1 MKPQK
6 KLQDQK
12 FHFVGVGGIGMCGL
26 AELLHNM
33 GAQVTGSDLSENA
46 NTEHLK
52 KLGVKVFKGHQGAS
66 VGDADVVVYSSAVS
80 ESNPEIQAARAQQI
94 PLIPRAE
101 ALSEIMRLKRGVA
114 VAGTHGK
121 TTTTSL
127 AASIFLEAKNEPTIV
142 IGGRLD
148 LIQSTARLG
157 TGEWMIAE
165 ADESDGSFSKLSP
178 EIAIITNIDSD
189 HLDYFKSFENLQK
202 AFWGFAGKVPFYGVC
217 IACGDDP
224 IVRQTFKDFPK
235 RILFY
240 GFGENNDYRLKGAQG
255 HFELIENGTTL
266 GSFQIKVPGV
276 HNALNATAAIVA
288 GLKAGIDFETCC
300 KGLLKFEGVDRRFH
314 YKGEAGS
321 VKVYDDYGHHPTE
334 VRATLQGFREKFPK
348 ERLVV
353 MFQPHRF
360 SRTQSCWHEFT
371 TCFQQADELIL
382 TDIYAAGEAAIAGI
396 SSQKL
401 AGEIKGDQIHYVAKS
416 AGLAQHIR
424 SRLVPGDVFITLG
437 AGDGWKVGMEVLEL
451 LKK

>member
-1 MKPQK
+1 MKTQK

-12 FHFVGVGGIGMCGL
+12 FHFVGIGGIGMCGL

-33 GAQVTGSDLSENA
+33 GAQVTGSDLSKNA

-52 KLGVKVFKGHQGAS
+52 KLGVHIFKGHQSSS
-66 VGDADVVVYSSAVS
+66 VGNADVVVYSSAVS
-80 ESNPEIQAARAQQI
+80 ESNPEIQAARAQRI

-114 VAGTHGK
+114 VGGTHGK

-127 AASIFLEAKNEPTIV
+127 AASIFLEAKNEPTIM

-148 LIQSTARLG
+148 LIQSTAKLG
-157 TGEWMIAE
+157 AGEWMIAE

-178 EIAIITNIDSD
+178 EIAIVTNIDSD
-189 HLDYFKSFENLQK
+189 HLDYFKTFENLQK
-202 AFWGFAGKVPFYGVC
+202 AFWDFAGKVPFYGLC
-217 IACGDDP
+217 IACGDDL

-240 GFGENNDYRLKGAQG
+240 GFGEANDYVIKGSHG
-255 HFELIENGTTL
+255 RYELVEGGISL
-266 GSFQIKVPGV
+266 GFFHIKVPGV

-288 GLKAGIDFETCC
+288 GLKAGIDFDTCC
-300 KGLLKFEGVDRRFH
+300 KGLLKFEGVDRRFQF
-314 YKGEAGS
+314 KGEAGA

-334 VRATLQGFREKFPK
+334 VRATLQAFREKFPK

-371 TCFQQADELIL
+371 TCFQQADELML
-382 TDIYAAGEAAIAGI
+382 TDIYGAGESALAGI
-396 SSQKL
+396 TSEKL
-401 AGEIKGDQIHYVAKS
+401 AAEIKGDLISYTPKS
-416 AGLAQHIR
+416 SQLAQHIR
-424 SRLVPGDVFITLG
+424 QRLVPGDVFITLG